1 MKILVPI
8 FICAILP
15 MVVVLITSLVKM
27 NADNKRSQVLTK
39 AIEMNPGIDAEKLAE
54 SLKKPVKTPREILN
68 LRLLRGCVFTLG
80 GIALIVAG
88 CLSLYRGVGFDSDP
102 VFIPLM
108 FGIVSVAVGLSY
120 LIVYRVT
127 GKQVNDAKED

>member
-1 MKILVPI
+1 M
-8 FICAILP
+8 A
-15 MVVVLITSLVKM
+15 VVLITSLVKM

-88 CLSLYRGVGFDSDP
+88 GLSKVNGEDFGSDP
-102 VFIPLM
+102 VFIPMM
-108 FGIVSVAVGLSY
+108 FGCISVAVGLSY
-120 LIVYRVT
+120 LIVYKVT